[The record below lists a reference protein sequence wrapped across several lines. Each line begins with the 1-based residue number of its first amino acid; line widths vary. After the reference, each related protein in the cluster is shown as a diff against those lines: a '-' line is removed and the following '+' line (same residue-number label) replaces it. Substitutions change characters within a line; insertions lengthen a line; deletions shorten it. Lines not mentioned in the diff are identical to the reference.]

1 MPIVAEGC
9 LANSALIHTTRSS
22 NNSCT
27 TPKYFDYDL
36 KVLNE
41 NRFLVEMEIYFR
53 AL

>member
-9 LANSALIHTTRSS
+9 LANSAFVHTTRSS

-36 KVLNE
+36 KFLNE
-41 NRFLVEMEIYFR
+41 NVVWLR
-53 AL
+53 